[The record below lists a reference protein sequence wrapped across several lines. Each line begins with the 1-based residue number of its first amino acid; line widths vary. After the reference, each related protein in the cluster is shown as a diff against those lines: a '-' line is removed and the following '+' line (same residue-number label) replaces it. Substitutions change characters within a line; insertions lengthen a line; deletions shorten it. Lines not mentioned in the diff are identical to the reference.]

1 MTLIKSKYITIVLHS
16 LIWGAVLLL
25 PYFLNVPD
33 EHFARIGTF
42 QCNFFSLTNLLHIGL
57 FYFNAF
63 YLYTKFLNYKKW
75 WIYILLTVLT
85 IILLFQLKLLIV
97 YTWFPGMAANKTA
110 LGFTFFPTI
119 FFLILSIIYRLV
131 LDKMNQEKESARR
144 DAEQLAIELKF
155 LRSQVSPHFLFNV
168 LNNLVSMARYKSDHL
183 EPALMKLAGLMRYM
197 LYESDEDKVPLA
209 TEIEYLKS
217 YIELQKLRFEED
229 VCILS
234 NINFG
239 GNSLNIEPM
248 LLIPLVENAFKHGI
262 TTIRDAFIST
272 DLTVEGDTLHFTVKN
287 SFQEHNSPKDKDS
300 GIGLDNLQS
309 RLKLLYP
316 GHHRL
321 SILKEAGVFSATL
334 ELTLR

>member
-1 MTLIKSKYITIVLHS
+1 MALIKSKYITIILHT
-16 LIWGAVLLL
+16 LIWSAVLLV
-25 PYFLNVPD
+25 PYFITVPD
-33 EHFARIGTF
+33 EHFARIGAF
-42 QCNFFSLTNLLHIGL
+42 QCNFFTLTNLLHIGL

-75 WIYILLTVLT
+75 WIYILFAALTV
-85 IILLFQLKLLIV
+85 ILLFRVKLLIL
-97 YTWFPGMAANKTA
+97 YAWFPGMAVNKTA

-119 FFLILSIIYRLV
+119 FFLVVSTVYRLV
-131 LDKMNQEKESARR
+131 LDKVNQEKETARR
-144 DAEQLAIELKF
+144 DAEQLAIQLKF

-183 EPALMKLAGLMRYM
+183 EPALMKLSGLMRYM

-229 VCILS
+229 VSIVS
-234 NINFG
+234 NIKFE

-248 LLIPLVENAFKHGI
+248 LLIPLVENAFKHGV
-262 TTIRDAFIST
+262 TTIGNAFIAV
-272 DLTVEGDTLHFTVKN
+272 DLVVEGAILNFTVRN
-287 SFQEHNSPKDKDS
+287 SFQEQNSPKDKDS

-321 SILKEAGVFSATL
+321 SVAKTAGVFNATL
-334 ELTLR
+334 EITLK